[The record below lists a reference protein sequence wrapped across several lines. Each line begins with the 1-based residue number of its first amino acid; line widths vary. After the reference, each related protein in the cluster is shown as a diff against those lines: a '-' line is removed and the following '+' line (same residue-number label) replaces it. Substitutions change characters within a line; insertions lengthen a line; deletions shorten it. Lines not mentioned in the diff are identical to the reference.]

1 MVEEY
6 LESSVKCSALEK
18 HICHRPSLPTKITPK
33 AARLLASRSS
43 DVRYIEDVMM
53 HLPGRRLS
61 LLFVD
66 VCGVVTNLLTHFRC
80 YSLLQWA
87 TSKVVHSG
95 APFRIQS

>member
-66 VCGVVTNLLTHFRC
+66 VCGVVTKCHKFVDTF
-80 YSLLQWA
+80 SLLQFA
-87 TSKVVHSG
+87 TVG
-95 APFRIQS
+95 NI